1 MKIIIEDIGPE
12 EEEQIIIRC
21 KSVDES
27 MMQLINSIKAKQEK
41 MTVRQGERI
50 VQINPQGIYYFEAV
64 DNKVFIYLEQGI
76 YETKLKLYEVEMQYA
91 GTDFFRVS
99 KSVILNLSKV
109 KSFSPSFNGR
119 FEAVMK
125 NGERIMISRQ
135 YVPLLKTK
143 LGI

>member
-1 MKIIIEDIGPE
+1 MKIIIEDIGAE
-12 EEEQIIIRC
+12 EEEAIIIRC
-21 KSVDES
+21 RSVDES
-27 MMQLINSIKAKQEK
+27 VLQLINTLKAKQEK
-41 MTVRQGERI
+41 LAVRQGDKI

-64 DNKVFIYLEQGI
+64 DNKVFLYLEQNV
-76 YETKLKLYEVEMQYA
+76 YETKLKLYEVEKQYA

-119 FEAVMK
+119 FEALMK

-135 YVPLLKTK
+135 YVPLLKAR

>member
-1 MKIIIEDIGPE
+1 
-12 EEEQIIIRC
+12 
-21 KSVDES
+21 
-27 MMQLINSIKAKQEK
+27 
-41 MTVRQGERI
+41 
-50 VQINPQGIYYFEAV
+50 
-64 DNKVFIYLEQGI
+64 
-76 YETKLKLYEVEMQYA
+76 MQYA

>member
-76 YETKLKLYEVEMQYA
+76 YETKLKLYEVEKQYA

-119 FEAVMK
+119 FEALMK